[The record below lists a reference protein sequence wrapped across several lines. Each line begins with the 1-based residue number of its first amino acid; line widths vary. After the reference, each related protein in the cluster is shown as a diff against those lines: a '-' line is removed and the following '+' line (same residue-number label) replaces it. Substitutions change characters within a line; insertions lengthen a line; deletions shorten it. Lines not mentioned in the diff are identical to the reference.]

1 VGVHA
6 ASPAK
11 IGKDA
16 AELCGLDTPTGVI
29 ATYDVD
35 ALVALGADAR
45 IHHFEVYLQMPPL

>member
-1 VGVHA
+1 MHA